1 MNGQTRGNTLIGLRA
16 DRLAGAIGLLL
27 AVALIAGSVLPAYAF
42 DGIPEMPHLFEGTAS
57 TLSPA
62 GPVPEG
68 TLVQAFVGGE
78 LRASTSTG
86 AGGHYY
92 FEVEG
97 TTGES
102 VTFKVAGEPANDG
115 QAVQWISGEV
125 SIPFDL
131 TIESLPS
138 GAMFHVTMAVAPAG
152 TGTATDVSGAASYTQ
167 GTTVSI
173 KAVAATGYHF
183 SHWTAEPAVVFGNA
197 NAKET
202 TFTMPAAAVTVTANF
217 EVGEAYDLYMLASPL
232 MGGTTT
238 DVTGTSPYAEG
249 ATVSIQAA
257 AASGYQFLR
266 WTATAGSFSNS
277 NASSTIF
284 QMPAQDV
291 TVTATFEV
299 ASSSGLGCFIAT
311 AAYGSPTAQE
321 IEILREF
328 RDVVLL
334 PSGLGAELVSLYYKI
349 SPPIAGFIS
358 QHEVVRTAVRVGL
371 VDPIVAILNWSYDL
385 WGERG

>member
-1 MNGQTRGNTLIGLRA
+1 MIGQTRGNTLIGLRA

-27 AVALIAGSVLPAYAF
+27 AVALIAGSILPVYAL
-42 DGIPEMPHLFEGTAS
+42 DAIPEMPHLFEGTVS

-68 TLVQAFVGGE
+68 TLVQAFVGTE
-78 LRASTSTG
+78 LRASTTTG

-97 TTGES
+97 STGDW
-102 VTFKVAGEPANDG
+102 VTFKVADETANDG
-115 QAVQWISGEV
+115 QAVQWISGEI

-131 TIESLPS
+131 TIESLPG
-138 GAMFHVTMAVAPAG
+138 GATFVVTMAVAPAG

-173 KAVAATGYHF
+173 KAVAAAGYHF
-183 SHWTAEPAVVFGNA
+183 SHWTAAPDVVFGNA

-217 EVGEAYDLYMLASPL
+217 EVGEAYDLFMLASPL
-232 MGGTTT
+232 MGGTAT

-249 ATVSIQAA
+249 EVVSIQAA

-299 ASSSGLGCFIAT
+299 ASSNLGCFIAT
-311 AAYGSPTAQE
+311 AAYGSPTAEE

-385 WGERG
+385 WEERG

>member
-1 MNGQTRGNTLIGLRA
+1 MIEQTRGNRLRA

-27 AVALIAGSVLPAYAF
+27 ALALIAGGALSAYAS
-42 DGIPEMPHLFEGTAS
+42 IPEMPHLFEGTAS
-57 TLSPA
+57 TLTPA

-78 LRASTSTG
+78 VRASTTTG
-86 AGGHYY
+86 TDGHYY
-92 FEVEG
+92 FEVPG
-97 TTGES
+97 TTGEW
-102 VTFKVAGEPANDG
+102 VTFKVAGEIANDG
-115 QAVQWISGEV
+115 QAVKWISGEV

-131 TIESLPS
+131 TIAALPG
-138 GAMFHVTMAVAPAG
+138 GATFAVTMAVAPAG
-152 TGTATDVSGAASYTQ
+152 TGTATDVSGASPYAQ
-167 GTTVSI
+167 GVTVSI

-183 SHWTAEPAVVFGNA
+183 SHWTSAPAVVFGNA

-202 TFTMPAAAVTVTANF
+202 TFTMPASAVTITANF
-217 EVGEAYDLYMLASPL
+217 EVGEAYDLNIMASPL
-232 MGGTTT
+232 MGGTAT

-249 ATVSIQAA
+249 EVVSIQAS
-257 AASGYQFLR
+257 AASGYQFVR
-266 WTATAGSFSNS
+266 WTATTGSFSNA
-277 NASSTIF
+277 NAPSTIF
-284 QMPAQDV
+284 QMPAEDV

-299 ASSSGLGCFIAT
+299 ASSSNLGCFIAT

-328 RDVVLL
+328 RDVALL
-334 PSGLGAELVSLYYKI
+334 PNSLGAELVSLYYKI
-349 SPPIAGFIS
+349 SPPIAEFIS

>member
-1 MNGQTRGNTLIGLRA
+1 MNGQTRGNTLIGIRA

-27 AVALIAGSVLPAYAF
+27 ALALVAGGVLPVYA
-42 DGIPEMPHLFEGTAS
+42 GIPQMPHLFEGTAS
-57 TLSPA
+57 TLSPPE
-62 GPVPEG
+62 PVPEG
-68 TLVQAFVGGE
+68 TLVQAFVGVE
-78 LRASTSTG
+78 LRASTTTG

-92 FEVEG
+92 FEVPG
-97 TTGES
+97 TSGNW
-102 VTFKVAGEPANDG
+102 VTFKVAGVTANDG
-115 QAVQWISGEV
+115 QAVQWISSEV

-131 TIESLPS
+131 TIESLPG
-138 GAMFHVTMAVAPAG
+138 GATFDVTMAVSPAG
-152 TGTATDVSGAASYTQ
+152 TGTATDVSGASPYTQ
-167 GTTVSI
+167 GVTVSI

-183 SHWTAEPAVVFGNA
+183 SHWTAAPAVTFGNA

-202 TFTMPAAAVTVTANF
+202 TFTMPAADVTVTANF
-217 EVGEAYDLYMLASPL
+217 EVGEAYDLLIMVSPL
-232 MGGTTT
+232 MAGTAT
-238 DVTGTSPYAEG
+238 DVTSTSPYAEG
-249 ATVSIQAA
+249 EVVSIQAA
-257 AASGYQFLR
+257 AASGYEFLR
-266 WTATAGSFSNS
+266 WTATAGSFSNANS
-277 NASSTIF
+277 SSTMF

-299 ASSSGLGCFIAT
+299 ASSEVGCFIAT

-371 VDPIVAILNWSYDL
+371 VDPIVAILSWSYDL
-385 WGERG
+385 WGERD